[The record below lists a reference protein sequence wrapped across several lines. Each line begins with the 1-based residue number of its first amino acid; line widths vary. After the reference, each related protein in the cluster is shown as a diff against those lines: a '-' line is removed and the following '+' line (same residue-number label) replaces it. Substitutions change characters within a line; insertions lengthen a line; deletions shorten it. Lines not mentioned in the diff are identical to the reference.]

1 MAYRLPLSL
10 AYHESSQS
18 WRELLGQLKRLG
30 LAAAPKLVIGD
41 GSLGFWIA
49 LQEENMSRSLSR
61 CTKLGDCVRLPFKCK
76 SDAIRNG
83 REFTSSG
90 RNLAI

>member
-49 LQEENMSRSLSR
+49 LQEEYVPITVTLYEIR
-61 CTKLGDCVRLPFKCK
+61 RLR
-76 SDAIRNG
+76 A
-83 REFTSSG
+83 SS
-90 RNLAI
+90 I